1 MMPETPSREPSATLR
16 GGASNTLEYRR
27 GSSTRNPTTMKRPLV
42 VTLLTVTSITACNRD
57 RTVNADSSATS
68 ASVGQSTAAAP
79 AAAAAAAVT
88 IVSPA
93 EGATTGRD
101 VTVTLRSEGVRIAKA
116 DGARVE
122 GVGHYH
128 LFLDTVPT
136 TDSVVIPPNTSKIV
150 HIGTGDSTYTF
161 KGVPA
166 GPHRIIAV
174 IGYGNHVPMAG
185 RRDTVDFTVKP

>member
-1 MMPETPSREPSATLR
+1 
-16 GGASNTLEYRR
+16 
-27 GSSTRNPTTMKRPLV
+27 MKRPLA
-42 VTLLTVTSITACNRD
+42 VTLVTVTLITACNRD
-57 RTVNADSSATS
+57 RTVNADSSAAS

-79 AAAAAAAVT
+79 VAAPAAAVT
-88 IVSPA
+88 IISPA

-116 DGARVE
+116 DGGKVE

-136 TDSVVIPPNTSKIV
+136 TDTAPIPPNTSKIV

-166 GPHRIIAV
+166 GAHRIIAV
-174 IGYGNHVPMAG
+174 IGYGNHVPMAS
-185 RRDTVDFTVKP
+185 RRDTVNFTVKP

>member
-1 MMPETPSREPSATLR
+1 MKTPLAITLVT
-16 GGASNTLEYRR
+16 ASL
-27 GSSTRNPTTMKRPLV
+27 
-42 VTLLTVTSITACNRD
+42 IAACSRD
-57 RTVNADSSATS
+57 RTVSADSTAAS

-79 AAAAAAAVT
+79 ASATAASVT
-88 IVSPA
+88 ITSPV

-128 LFLDTVPT
+128 LFLDTLPT
-136 TDSVVIPPNTSKIV
+136 TDSLPIPPNSSKVV

-161 KGVPA
+161 KGVP
-166 GPHRIIAV
+166 GGRHRIIAV
-174 IGYGNHVPMAG
+174 IGYGSHVPMAG

>member
-1 MMPETPSREPSATLR
+1 
-16 GGASNTLEYRR
+16 
-27 GSSTRNPTTMKRPLV
+27 MKRSLAITLV
-42 VTLLTVTSITACNRD
+42 TVASISACSRD
-57 RTVNADSSATS
+57 RAPNADTSAAR
-68 ASVGQSTAAAP
+68 ASVGQSTAATPAP
-79 AAAAAAAVT
+79 AAAAAVT
-88 IVSPA
+88 IASPA

-116 DGARVE
+116 DGAKVE

-128 LFLDTVPT
+128 LFLDTIPT
-136 TDSVVIPPNTSKIV
+136 ADSIPIPPNSAKIV

-161 KGVPA
+161 KGLPA

-174 IGYGNHVPMAG
+174 IGYGNHAPMGG

>member
-1 MMPETPSREPSATLR
+1 MRH
-16 GGASNTLEYRR
+16 
-27 GSSTRNPTTMKRPLV
+27 PLA
-42 VTLLTVTSITACNRD
+42 VTLVTVALITACNRD
-57 RTVNADSSATS
+57 RTVSADSSTAR
-68 ASVGQSTAAAP
+68 ASVGQSTAAGPVAG
-79 AAAAAAAVT
+79 VT
-88 IVSPA
+88 ITSPP

-101 VTVTLRSEGVRIAKA
+101 VTITLRSEGVRIAKA

-128 LFLDTVPT
+128 LFLDTAPT
-136 TDSVVIPPNTSKIV
+136 ADSLPIPPNTSKIV

-161 KGVPA
+161 KGVPV

-174 IGYGNHVPMAG
+174 IGYGNHAPMAG

>member
-1 MMPETPSREPSATLR
+1 MKNPLAITL
-16 GGASNTLEYRR
+16 
-27 GSSTRNPTTMKRPLV
+27 
-42 VTLLTVTSITACNRD
+42 VTVALIAACSRD
-57 RTVNADSSATS
+57 RTAGADSTAAS
-68 ASVGQSTAAAP
+68 ASAGQSTAAAP
-79 AAAAAAAVT
+79 AATTAAAVT
-88 IVSPA
+88 IISPVD
-93 EGATTGRD
+93 GATTGRD
-101 VTVTLRSEGVRIAKA
+101 VTVTLRSEGVKIAKA

-128 LFLDTVPT
+128 LFLDTPPT
-136 TDSVVIPPNTSKIV
+136 ADSLPIPPNSSKIV

-174 IGYGNHVPMAG
+174 IGYGNHAPMAG

>member
-1 MMPETPSREPSATLR
+1 MRH
-16 GGASNTLEYRR
+16 
-27 GSSTRNPTTMKRPLV
+27 PLA
-42 VTLLTVTSITACNRD
+42 VTLVTVASITACNRD
-57 RTVNADSSATS
+57 RTASADSSAAR

-79 AAAAAAAVT
+79 AAGVT
-88 IVSPA
+88 ITSPA

-101 VTVTLRSEGVRIAKA
+101 VTVSLRAEGVQIAKA

-128 LFLDTVPT
+128 LFLDTIPT
-136 TDSVVIPPNTSKIV
+136 TDSVAIPPNTSKIV

-185 RRDTVDFTVKP
+185 RRDTVNFTVKPW

>member
-1 MMPETPSREPSATLR
+1 
-16 GGASNTLEYRR
+16 
-27 GSSTRNPTTMKRPLV
+27 MKRPLA
-42 VTLLTVTSITACNRD
+42 VTLITVTLITACNRD
-57 RTVNADSSATS
+57 RTVNADSSATRAS
-68 ASVGQSTAAAP
+68 AGQSTAATPP
-79 AAAAAAAVT
+79 AAASASVT
-88 IVSPA
+88 IVTPA

-101 VTVTLRSEGVRIAKA
+101 VTVTLRAEGVRIAKA
-116 DGARVE
+116 DGARAE

-136 TDSVVIPPNTSKIV
+136 TDSVPIPPNTSKIV

-161 KGVPA
+161 KAVPS

-174 IGYGNHVPMAG
+174 IGYGNHMPMAG

>member
-1 MMPETPSREPSATLR
+1 LARA
-16 GGASNTLEYRR
+16 GASFVAVHRTPW
-27 GSSTRNPTTMKRPLV
+27 STAQLIRTPNQTPMKRPLA
-42 VTLLTVTSITACNRD
+42 VTILTVTLITACNRD

-79 AAAAAAAVT
+79 AAAPAAGVT
-88 IVSPA
+88 IISPA
-93 EGATTGRD
+93 KGATTGKD

-116 DGARVE
+116 DGARAE

-136 TDSVVIPPNTSKIV
+136 TDSVPIPPNTSKII

-161 KGVPA
+161 KAVPS

-174 IGYGNHVPMAG
+174 LGYGNHVPMAG

>member
-1 MMPETPSREPSATLR
+1 
-16 GGASNTLEYRR
+16 
-27 GSSTRNPTTMKRPLV
+27 MKHPLA
-42 VTLLTVTSITACNRD
+42 VTLVTVASITACSRD
-57 RTVNADSSATS
+57 HTVRADSSAAS

-79 AAAAAAAVT
+79 AAGVT
-88 IVSPA
+88 ITSPA
-93 EGATTGRD
+93 EGATTGKD

-128 LFLDTVPT
+128 LFLDTIPT
-136 TDSVVIPPNTSKIV
+136 ADNLPIPPNTSKIV

-174 IGYGNHVPMAG
+174 IGYGNHAPMAG

>member
-1 MMPETPSREPSATLR
+1 
-16 GGASNTLEYRR
+16 
-27 GSSTRNPTTMKRPLV
+27 MKRPLAV
-42 VTLLTVTSITACNRD
+42 ILVTVTLITACNRD
-57 RTVNADSSATS
+57 RTVKADSSATS
-68 ASVGQSTAAAP
+68 ASVGQSAAAAP
-79 AAAAAAAVT
+79 AALAAGVT
-88 IVSPA
+88 IISPA

-101 VTVTLRSEGVRIAKA
+101 VTVTLRSEGVRITKA

-128 LFLDTVPT
+128 LFLDTSPT
-136 TDSVVIPPNTSKIV
+136 ADSVVIPPNTAKIV

-174 IGYGNHVPMAG
+174 IGYGNHVPMAS
-185 RRDTVDFTVKP
+185 RRDTVNFTVKP